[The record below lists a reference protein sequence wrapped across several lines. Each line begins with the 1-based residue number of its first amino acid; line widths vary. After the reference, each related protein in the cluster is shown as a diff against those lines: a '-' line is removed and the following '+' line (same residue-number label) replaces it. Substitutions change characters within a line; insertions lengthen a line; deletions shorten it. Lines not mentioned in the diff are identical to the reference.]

1 MPASAFHDELDF
13 ISVHEALATELRGA
27 LEGVTG
33 RRSLDNQVDIIIKAK
48 ATKLKET
55 KAFASVFKDLTKQLL
70 QGKALSIEDAVDL
83 LTLKDNDDY
92 EKETVRDYA
101 TALHLLQ
108 GAHVSLFGDLERE

>member
-1 MPASAFHDELDF
+1 MHQTLTA
-13 ISVHEALATELRGA
+13 ELRSA

-55 KAFASVFKDLTKQLL
+55 KAFASVYKDLVKQLL

-92 EKETVRDYA
+92 ERETVRDYA

-108 GAHVSLFGDLERE
+108 GAHVGIFIG